1 MGNTNSC
8 FTINQKSWE
17 YKKTCCSRKYKNYDN
32 WFESFQI
39 QRLWNLAWMFSKDRL
54 TNVWFLSSFRTWF
67 SLAITD
73 FISLTK
79 PDSQVAL
86 HASLAETNDSDDF
99 FCITNRT
106 LSMGFLSWTI
116 LMYVQTRHSLVR
128 CFALNMWTT
137 WMRSILKFQLIF
149 MGSWNIVVFSMTI
162 QVTYTIANCRFL
174 I

>member
-1 MGNTNSC
+1 MHYQKIQRKVWYLPERFRMQEKNSC
-8 FTINQKSWE
+8 RPSTLEQ
-17 YKKTCCSRKYKNYDN
+17 
-32 WFESFQI
+32 FQE
-39 QRLWNLAWMFSKDRL
+39 MH
-54 TNVWFLSSFRTWF
+54 
-67 SLAITD
+67 LAITD

-79 PDSQVAL
+79 PESQVAL

-99 FCITNRT
+99 FCVTNRT
-106 LSMGFLSWTI
+106 LSVGFLSWTI